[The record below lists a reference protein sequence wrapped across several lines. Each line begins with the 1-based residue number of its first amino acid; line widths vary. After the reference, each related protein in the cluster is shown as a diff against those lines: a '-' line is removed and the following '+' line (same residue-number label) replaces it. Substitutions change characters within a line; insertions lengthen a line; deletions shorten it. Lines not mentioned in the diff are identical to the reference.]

1 MLRDDLLFLNLYV
14 CQCEA
19 DGYGHS
25 AEDKRHYRGI
35 QKSPKGAFAANLQ
48 DKWLFSYTFI
58 TKIGCSSSEKE
69 VVCTY

>member
-48 DKWLFSYTFI
+48 DK
-58 TKIGCSSSEKE
+58 
-69 VVCTY
+69 